1 MSVQNHPE
9 LEESLL
15 LNDEAFEDNNDP
27 TEFIFEDPSA
37 MLFGQIVYDL

>member
-1 MSVQNHPE
+1 MSITDTPE

>member
-1 MSVQNHPE
+1 MSIIDKPE
-9 LEESLL
+9 IEESLL
-15 LNDEAFEDNNDP
+15 LNDEAFEDDHDP